1 MYRNFRCIKGGEGE
15 MKVKVV
21 ENLIFEN
28 QLDQRSLEMS
38 KTMPVY

>member
-1 MYRNFRCIKGGEGE
+1 MYRIFPCIKGGGGKK
-15 MKVKVV
+15 KVKVV
-21 ENLIFEN
+21 ENWIFEN